1 MRKLSKR
8 ETVNEALHS
17 HTILSADFERAAWDA
32 GNVKDDTHC
41 KNSKASR
48 VEIEIFESIVVV
60 VVDYL
65 VWGYVCAVSCSCVS
79 LLLMVLLLFDK
90 HATSTGRKIQKSGK
104 IDVFFIRNHLVISS
118 DMFKIQ
124 QIKWNKIKARI
135 QEKNLQ
141 HSQPIMMHQSKPAKL
156 PRIVGN
162 QVLLKN
168 TVSQHILSCR
178 WILSLEQCRSL

>member
-1 MRKLSKR
+1 M
-8 ETVNEALHS
+8 NEALHS
-17 HTILSADFERAAWDA
+17 HTILRPDFERAAWDA

-90 HATSTGRKIQKSGK
+90 KGIIYYRYMRHRQEERSKKVERSTYFLS
-104 IDVFFIRNHLVISS
+104 VIT
-118 DMFKIQ
+118 
-124 QIKWNKIKARI
+124 W
-135 QEKNLQ
+135 
-141 HSQPIMMHQSKPAKL
+141 
-156 PRIVGN
+156 
-162 QVLLKN
+162 
-168 TVSQHILSCR
+168 
-178 WILSLEQCRSL
+178 